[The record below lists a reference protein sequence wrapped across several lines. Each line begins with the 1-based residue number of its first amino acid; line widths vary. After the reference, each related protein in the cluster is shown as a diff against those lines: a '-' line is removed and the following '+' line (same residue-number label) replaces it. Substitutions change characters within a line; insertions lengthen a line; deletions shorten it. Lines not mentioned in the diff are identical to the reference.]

1 MATEWTPIF
10 EKVLVISW
18 KILLKEFYLYQKIS
32 CNCKTILSLYLTF
45 LDLCCIRQARTAESH
60 MWLVVR
66 FGCQELFLRFFGGI
80 TACFVFLLSG
90 SLIHVE
96 RKIMK
101 LIFCSHLLPLS
112 STNGIFFL
120 AIWNLSEL
128 SCSLWVKNKETKKSM
143 SQFYFGVHYL
153 ISIHVFGPTKIFI
166 NGHYTHLVGHK
177 MAQVSMFVK
186 FFK

>member
-1 MATEWTPIF
+1 MENII
-10 EKVLVISW
+10 ER
-18 KILLKEFYLYQKIS
+18 ILPLSKKFF
-32 CNCKTILSLYLTF
+32 NCKTILSLYLTF

-153 ISIHVFGPTKIFI
+153 ISIFGPTKIFI
-166 NGHYTHLVGHK
+166 NGHYTNLVGHK